1 MDEAADSP
9 ALLRRVEELQREKDE
24 KQNSLE
30 VLIRRVEGLQY
41 EMDEKVDLVEVLTRR
56 VEELQRERDELR
68 KDIEQL
74 CMQQTGPGYVS
85 VATRMLSQRTAALEQ
100 DVENLQKKLNG
111 CLRENQNLQEEL
123 AEAYRV
129 KSQLAELH
137 GAELSKNKDLE
148 KQVRFFQSSVAQAFA
163 ERDSSLMECEKA
175 KEREEAVLKKFADFE
190 ERKREYQSAIDNQ
203 KHLNDDL
210 QRKLTELE
218 AQTESSLKVILK
230 FYDLRCRD
238 CECPSNITFEEKCS
252 ILLDDSADNWS
263 FSSDGGTST
272 LKYIASQEEEKE
284 SLKAK
289 MAKLQSN
296 LRMGLEIEQHL
307 QRNARILEKRQALY
321 DGFLRNGL
329 SELQKFHKYQ
339 RAEIMKT
346 LEEESSWLSE
356 VVAEIQDKLSEIC
369 INTEASEHPVDE
381 KQCCDNSCKDVHVTT
396 DISPSTGT
404 SPKSDFPADSNSISF
419 DESKALA
426 QALQEKM
433 EALMLFSQEQER
445 YLLEKQKDQIVI
457 EDLQKNLSQVKDEKV
472 KVLMEL
478 AKVKEE
484 YLQLKG
490 SAMKEGHGS
499 GDSSKVIPGHD
510 QQGMLKNMLK
520 RTSLRHWMRNS
531 NIGHGS
537 SDGNDQSVCK
547 EHLMDIARFLTE
559 INRSTLYC
567 FLLRVENATLLEGVG
582 TVERLTSSV
591 HRLHIVLLKA
601 YDDVKSASSLEST
614 FQDLNSLITEANLM
628 KTALSVVL
636 PVSWSGDSSDAIT
649 YEALCDPS
657 DSPKSKSEKADPL
670 SSAGMEMVELLI
682 FAAEVL
688 KESFLMKK

>member
-24 KQNSLE
+24 KQNALE
-30 VLIRRVEGLQY
+30 VLIRRIDGLQY

-56 VEELQRERDELR
+56 VEEFQRERDELR

-74 CMQQTGPGYVS
+74 CMQQAGPGYVS

-148 KQVRFFQSSVAQAFA
+148 KQVRFFQSSVAQAFS
-163 ERDSSLMECEKA
+163 ERDISLMECEKA
-175 KEREEAVLKKFADFE
+175 KEREEAVLRKFADFE
-190 ERKREYQSAIDNQ
+190 ERKREYQSAIDDQ

-210 QRKLTELE
+210 QRKLTELK

-272 LKYIASQEEEKE
+272 LKYIASLEEEKE

-329 SELQKFHKYQ
+329 SELQRFYKYQ

-346 LEEESSWLSE
+346 LEEESSRLRK

-369 INTEASEHPVDE
+369 INTESEQPGD
-381 KQCCDNSCKDVHVTT
+381 KMQCCDSSCKDVHVTT
-396 DISPSTGT
+396 DISPSTFT
-404 SPKSDFPADSNSISF
+404 SLKSDSPADSNSISF

-445 YLLEKQKDQIVI
+445 YLLERQKDQIVI
-457 EDLQKNLSQVKDEKV
+457 EDLQQKLSQVKDEKV

-478 AKVKEE
+478 AKLKEE

-490 SAMKEGHGS
+490 NSAVKEGHGS
-499 GDSSKVIPGHD
+499 GDSSKAIPGHD
-510 QQGMLKNMLK
+510 QQGMLKTMLK
-520 RTSLRHWMRNS
+520 RTSLRHWMRSN

-537 SDGNDQSVCK
+537 SDGNDRSVCK
-547 EHLMDIARFLTE
+547 EHSVDIAR
-559 INRSTLYC
+559 
-567 FLLRVENATLLEGVG
+567 LRVENSTLLEGVG

-614 FQDLNSLITEANLM
+614 FEALNSLITEANLM
-628 KTALSVVL
+628 KTALSTVL
-636 PVSWSGDSSDAIT
+636 PVSWSGNSSDAIT

-657 DSPKSKSEKADPL
+657 DSPKSKSEKVDPL

>member
-1 MDEAADSP
+1 MDEAADSS

-24 KQNSLE
+24 KQNALE

-41 EMDEKVDLVEVLTRR
+41 EIDEKANLVEVLTRR

-74 CMQQTGPGYVS
+74 CMQQAGPGYIS

-123 AEAYRV
+123 AEAYRI

-148 KQVRFFQSSVAQAFA
+148 KQVRFFQNSVAQAFA
-163 ERDSSLMECEKA
+163 ERDSSLMECERA
-175 KEREEAVLKKFADFE
+175 KEREEAVLKEFAEFE
-190 ERKREYQSAIDNQ
+190 ERKKEYQSAIDDQ
-203 KHLNDDL
+203 KRLNDDL
-210 QRKLTELE
+210 QRKLTELK

-238 CECPSNITFEEKCS
+238 CECPSSITFEEKCS
-252 ILLDDSADNWS
+252 ILLDDSSDNWS

-272 LKYIASQEEEKE
+272 LKYIASLEQEKE

-321 DGFLRNGL
+321 DQFLRNGL
-329 SELQKFHKYQ
+329 SELQKLYKHQ
-339 RAEIMKT
+339 RAEIVKA
-346 LEEESSWLSE
+346 LEEESSQLSK
-356 VVAEIQDKLSEIC
+356 VVEEIQDKLSEIC
-369 INTEASEHPVDE
+369 INVEASERPANE
-381 KQCCDNSCKDVHVTT
+381 MQCCDSSCKDVHVTT
-396 DISPSTGT
+396 DVSPSTCT
-404 SPKSDFPADSNSISF
+404 SPKSDSPPDSNSISF
-419 DESKALA
+419 NESKVLA

-478 AKVKEE
+478 AKLKEE
-484 YLQLKG
+484 HLQLKG
-490 SAMKEGHGS
+490 SAVREGHGT

-510 QQGMLKNMLK
+510 QHGMLKTMLK
-520 RTSLRHWMRNS
+520 RTSLRHWMRSTNV
-531 NIGHGS
+531 GHGS
-537 SDGNDQSVCK
+537 SDGNDHTVCK
-547 EHLMDIARFLTE
+547 EHSVDIAR
-559 INRSTLYC
+559 
-567 FLLRVENATLLEGVG
+567 LRVENATLLEGVG

-614 FQDLNSLITEANLM
+614 FEALNSLITEANLM
-628 KTALSVVL
+628 KTALSVAL

-657 DSPKSKSEKADPL
+657 DSPKSKSEKVDPL

-682 FAAEVL
+682 FAAEIF